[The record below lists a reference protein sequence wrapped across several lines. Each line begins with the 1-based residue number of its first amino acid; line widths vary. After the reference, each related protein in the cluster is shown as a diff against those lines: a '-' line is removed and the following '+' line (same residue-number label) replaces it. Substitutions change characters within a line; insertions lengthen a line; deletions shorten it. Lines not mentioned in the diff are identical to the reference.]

1 MAENIKIKDMER
13 EISDLKKAVEN
24 EQKQKHEANEE
35 QEGQDQMEEVDETIF
50 LLDLEM

>member
-24 EQKQKHEANEE
+24 EQK
-35 QEGQDQMEEVDETIF
+35 
-50 LLDLEM
+50 